1 MDMKILGKPL
11 NIHFTPGMSEVV
23 ERKPL
28 SVHHYSSSLRKEAK
42 HFFLLYRKQAR
53 QIQGSMLGMET
64 ESLSSMTPKP
74 P

>member
-1 MDMKILGKPL
+1 
-11 NIHFTPGMSEVV
+11 VV